1 MSADPARPL
10 FPDIDTP
17 ALMLDQDALRRN
29 IDAMQARANEAGLA
43 LRPHAKAHK
52 CLEVGRMQRDAGAV
66 GLCCAKLGEAE
77 VMAAGGL
84 DDLLVTTPV
93 AGCLK
98 IGRLIELAR
107 RARVRVVADD
117 AANLAELDAA
127 TRAAGVTLGIVIE
140 VDVGQGRCGVPPGPR
155 AAELARR
162 VLQARG
168 LRFEGVQGYQGSL
181 QCVPDYAAREAQVA
195 RAMDAL
201 ERSLAALREAGID
214 VPTITGGG
222 TGSFPIDARL
232 RRLTEVQ
239 PGSYVT
245 MDAAY
250 MAVRWPGGAPMPLA
264 RPLSIL
270 ASVVSRPSRGK
281 AIVDV
286 GWKSANGDGAPPR
299 CKDRPD
305 LAFEFAGDEHGAL
318 VAASGE
324 IDLRPGDRIELV
336 PGHCDTTVNLYD
348 RFVVHAHGLV
358 QACWPIAARGKSH

>member
-1 MSADPARPL
+1 MESALLP

-17 ALMLDQDALRRN
+17 ALLLEREALQHN
-29 IDAMQARANEAGLA
+29 IDTMQARAREAGLA

-52 CLEVGRMQRDAGAV
+52 CLEIGRLQRDAGAV

-93 AGCLK
+93 AGALK
-98 IGRLIELAR
+98 IARLVDLAR

-127 TRAAGVTLGIVIE
+127 AQAAGVTLGVVIE
-140 VDVGQGRCGVPPGPR
+140 IDVGQGRCGVPPGPP
-155 AAELARR
+155 AAELARL

-168 LRFEGVQGYQGSL
+168 LSFEGVQGYQGGL
-181 QCVPDYAAREAQVA
+181 QCVADYAARESQVGQ
-195 RAMDAL
+195 AMEAL
-201 ERSLAALREAGID
+201 ERSLAALREAGIA

-250 MAVRWPGGAPMPLA
+250 AAVQWTGGAAMPLA

-270 ASVVSRPSRGK
+270 ASVVSRPTRDK
-281 AIVDV
+281 VIIDV
-286 GWKSANGDGAPPR
+286 GWKSANSDGMPPR
-299 CKDRPD
+299 CKNRPD
-305 LAFEFAGDEHGAL
+305 LSFEFAGDEHGAL

-324 IDLRPGDRIELV
+324 IDLRPGDRIELL

-348 RFVVHAHGLV
+348 RFVVHARGQV
-358 QACWPIAARGKSH
+358 QAIWPIAARGKSH